1 MSPLEQITRR
11 FGRPPSIIVIGAGGG
26 ERAERFTAAATAAG
40 FASPRLFSWVDVLRA
55 PERIEAALVAASPTF
70 LRLEAHDGN
79 FDSWLALAE
88 AGACAIAAS
97 GGEPLTSSRL
107 EPLRDEP
114 GLIWRHDLRLM
125 HRQAYLGL
133 NDLAMRAAQAA
144 QRTGATLLNDPE
156 AIAICGDKNRCHSA
170 MRGMGLSVPDTF
182 DVEECTFEALLAAME
197 REKRL
202 RVFVKPRYGSSAAG
216 IVALA
221 VSAYGVTA
229 WSPAQVVDSGSA
241 RAIYACKRVRK
252 FNRPGEVAALTEAV
266 LSSGAQIE
274 AWIPKAG
281 HDGSTVDLRL
291 LTIAGEPQHLVLRQA
306 GSPITNLHLGARRGE
321 AASFLGR
328 LHEGVWETV
337 CEEAGLFAQRFPRTL
352 QLSFDIAVPV
362 ALNRHYFLEANAFG
376 DLLRRT
382 THNGLDPY
390 AAQFAALPQ
399 WILPHWI
406 LPQWIDGWSA
416 NGM

>member
-1 MSPLEQITRR
+1 MLPLEQITRR
-11 FGRPPSIIVIGAGGG
+11 FGRLPSIIVIGAGGG
-26 ERAERFTAAATAAG
+26 ERAERFTVAAMAAG
-40 FASPRLFSWVDVLRA
+40 FANPRLFSWDDVLRA
-55 PERIEAALVAASPTF
+55 PERIEAALVAASPAF

-97 GGEPLTSSRL
+97 GGEPLTPSQL
-107 EPLRDEP
+107 ERLRDEP

-133 NDLAMRAAQAA
+133 NDLATRAAQAA

-156 AIAICGDKNRCHSA
+156 AIAVCGDKNRCHGT

-197 REKRL
+197 QQKRH

-216 IVALA
+216 VVALA
-221 VSAYGVTA
+221 VSARGVAA
-229 WSPAQVVDSGSA
+229 WSPAEIVESQGKHQAKHV
-241 RAIYACKRVRK
+241 IYACKQVRR
-252 FNRPGEVAALTEAV
+252 FNKPAEVAALTEAV

-281 HDGSTVDLRL
+281 HDGWTVDLRL

-321 AASFLGR
+321 AAPFLGR
-328 LHEGVWETV
+328 LREGVWKTM
-337 CEEAGLFAQRFPRTL
+337 CEEARRFAQRFPRTL

-362 ALNRHYFLEANAFG
+362 ALNCHYFLEANAFG

-390 AAQFAALPQ
+390 AAQFAALPR
-399 WILPHWI
+399 
-406 LPQWIDGWSA
+406 WIDSQPVH
-416 NGM
+416 GM